1 MEAAVDPFTSE
12 QVERARNYHRPL
24 YRTFGIDLIIGF
36 ATLSVLSFTS
46 WGDALYAFLTPLPW
60 WGRAL
65 AFTGLTVTISSL
77 LRLPLSFWRG
87 YLHEKQ
93 WGFSTQNVQGWLS
106 DRLKG
111 LAVGIVLTSVMMGGF
126 VALARWFPHSWPLV
140 TAGAGA
146 GFLLILSFISPVIL
160 EPIFNRFQP
169 LADEAF
175 AAELRGLA
183 DRAGVPVRDV
193 LVSDAS
199 RRTKKENAYVSG
211 LGKTRRV
218 VLYDTLLQRADHR
231 QTSLVV
237 AHELGH
243 RRKRHVA
250 KGTIVGMA
258 GMVVGVWVLWAALQF
273 GPVLRATG
281 ASGAGD
287 PRVIPFVLL
296 AAGIMQ
302 LVAAPFETALSR
314 RWESD
319 ADRFSLEM
327 TGDLDVFERSHRD
340 LALSNLSDLNPPRFL
355 YLMAFTHPTAP
366 QRIAAA
372 RTWAGAGSA
381 ATASP

>member
-1 MEAAVDPFTSE
+1 MEAALDPFTSE
-12 QVERARNYHRPL
+12 QVERARRYHRPL
-24 YRTFGIDLIIGF
+24 YRTFGFDLVLGF
-36 ATLSVLSFTS
+36 ATLSVLSFTE
-46 WGDALYAFLTPLPW
+46 WGDALYGFLAPFAW

-65 AFTGLTVTISSL
+65 AFTGLTVTISSVV
-77 LRLPLSFWRG
+77 RLPLSFWRG

-93 WGFSTQNVQGWLS
+93 WGFSTQNVKGWLS
-106 DRLKG
+106 DRMKG

-126 VALARWFPHSWPLV
+126 VALARWFPHSWPFV
-140 TAGAGA
+140 TAIAGA
-146 GFLLILSFISPVIL
+146 VFILVLSFVAPVIL

-169 LADEAF
+169 LEDEAF
-175 AAELRGLA
+175 VAELRKLA

-193 LVSDAS
+193 LVADAS

-218 VLYDTLLQRADHR
+218 VLYDTLLRRADHR

-258 GMVVGVWVLWAALQF
+258 GMALGVGVLWAVFQPD
-273 GPVLRATG
+273 PVLRAIG
-281 ASGAGD
+281 AGGPGD

-314 RWESD
+314 RWETD
-319 ADRFSLEM
+319 ADHFSLEM

-340 LALSNLSDLNPPRFL
+340 LALSNLSDLDPPRFL

-366 QRIAAA
+366 ERIAAA
-372 RTWAGAGSA
+372 RTWAGPGGV
-381 ATASP
+381 ATASQ